1 MMVTSGIAQGA
12 GVLLAIGS
20 LIIPETTSTT
30 EKKDLAKPSVHVTP
44 VSYGAGAGV
53 GAVGTF

>member
-1 MMVTSGIAQGA
+1 MKKKSDDLFRCSEKPRQ
-12 GVLLAIGS
+12 
-20 LIIPETTSTT
+20 